1 MKSARLVLPLVLLL
15 AIAVGCRNGGS
26 LLSPPGTM
34 RQQQLK
40 ATAHDPYTE
49 TDIGPEVVGGRPR
62 DYQKPL
68 AEPVRGRYVWDNW
81 LGR

>member
-1 MKSARLVLPLVLLL
+1 MKSARLVLSLVLLL
-15 AIAVGCRNGGS
+15 AIPVGCRNGGS
-26 LLSPPGTM
+26 LLSSPGTM

-40 ATAHDPYTE
+40 ATTHDPYTE
-49 TDIGPEVVGGRPR
+49 PDIGPEVVGGRPR

-68 AEPVRGRYVWDNW
+68 AEPVRSRYVWDTW